1 MSSFNPWKKAKQ
13 QRNAVYQA
21 EAFFEAQKAAGAFW
35 QHIEDDCDVSV
46 NLQAVDGEGNAFGY
60 FTSVHSFYDLV
71 AEHPELKE
79 VEALVADVLNG
90 IVAKNNNVA
99 LTQLLNDPVVILHTN
114 SGVVVMPKVIRFY
127 DLGNDQYR
135 FGEAATA

>member
-1 MSSFNPWKKAKQ
+1 MFNPWKKAKQ
-13 QRNAVYQA
+13 QRNAAKQA

-35 QHIEDDCDVSV
+35 QHIEDDGNVSE
-46 NLQAVDGEGNAFGY
+46 NLQAVDEVEGNAYGY

-71 AEHPELKE
+71 AEHPALKE

-114 SGVVVMPKVIRFY
+114 DGVVVMPKVIRFY
-127 DLGNDQYR
+127 DLGNDMFR
-135 FGEAATA
+135 IGEAATA